1 MQFQFCT
8 SKMRTQ
14 IFLWL
19 VLLHMQFSR
28 YSCWHRINSE
38 FRFLSQNSHP
48 VLDFTSGKGKPH
60 FHFLVGITS
69 LRILTV
75 SLEDKLLPQNS
86 IFSEL
91 SCYSWNIDTKILF
104 FSQNSYPDLRILGI
118 LAHRIL
124 TFTSKFWFLYQISHF
139 VLRILFWAFP
149 QNFHFLL
156 RMLPLRI
163 LIVLLEY

>member
-69 LRILTV
+69 LRILSHWKTNFC
-75 SLEDKLLPQNS
+75 LR
-86 IFSEL
+86 IL
-91 SCYSWNIDTKILF
+91 SFQTCHVILGILTQKILF